1 MSRLPSRRFVLT
13 ALPIGL
19 LAGAAQASEHGSKT
33 AAEPSVRLASV
44 GIPVMRDRQ
53 VVNYL
58 FLSIRINLSMT
69 APEGKLRELEPVFRD
84 TVIRVSHRI
93 SFGQTERH
101 DLLDEARF
109 KSVMMPEFV
118 KIAGPGNIKSIDIL
132 SQSPKKHLS

>member
-1 MSRLPSRRFVLT
+1 MSRLASRRLFLA
-13 ALPIGL
+13 ALPGGL
-19 LAGAAQASEHGSKT
+19 IATTARASGHGSKT

-44 GIPVMRDRQ
+44 GIPVMRERQ

-101 DLLDEARF
+101 DKLDEPRF
-109 KSVMMPEFV
+109 KSVMMAEFT

-132 SQSPKKHLS
+132 SQSPKKHID